1 MEFTKEEN
9 EAILKLRQVW
19 GIADNNRILEKEQ
32 REREREYIKYKK
44 VKAELV
50 NSIEKVLDVIK
61 VEGNEQ

>member
-32 REREREYIKYKK
+32 REREYIKYKK

>member
-32 REREREYIKYKK
+32 REKEYMKYKR
-44 VKAELV
+44 VKRELF
-50 NSIEKVLDVIK
+50 NSIEKMLDVIK
-61 VEGNEQ
+61 VKSNEQ

>member
-32 REREREYIKYKK
+32 REKEYMKYKR
-44 VKAELV
+44 VKRELF
-50 NSIEKVLDVIK
+50 NSIEKMLDVIK
-61 VEGNEQ
+61 VEGNIE

>member
-32 REREREYIKYKK
+32 REREYIKYKK

-50 NSIEKVLDVIK
+50 NNIEKVLDVIK
-61 VEGNEQ
+61 VEGNIE